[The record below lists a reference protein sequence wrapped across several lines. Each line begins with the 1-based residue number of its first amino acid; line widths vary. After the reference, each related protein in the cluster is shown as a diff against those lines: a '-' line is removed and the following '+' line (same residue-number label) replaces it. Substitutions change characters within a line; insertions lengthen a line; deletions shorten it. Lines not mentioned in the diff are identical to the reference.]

1 MSDAEDPNGTE
12 DVDGT
17 QYRDGSET
25 PETVADDDLDGVLSP
40 GSTATGA
47 GTTEADVSDG
57 REQKLP
63 RID

>member
-1 MSDAEDPNGTE
+1 MSDVDARDQGAEDVPVPDQAQTE
-12 DVDGT
+12 EKD
-17 QYRDGSET
+17 S
-25 PETVADDDLDGVLSP
+25 GVLSP

-63 RID
+63 RVD

>member
-1 MSDAEDPNGTE
+1 MSVVDARDEGAEDVHVPDQNHDTTE
-12 DVDGT
+12 
-17 QYRDGSET
+17 ET
-25 PETVADDDLDGVLSP
+25 DNGVLSP

-63 RID
+63 RVD

>member
-1 MSDAEDPNGTE
+1 VITDPDLPDPTE
-12 DVDGT
+12 AAPAT
-17 QYRDGSET
+17 E
-25 PETVADDDLDGVLSP
+25 PEGGDDDVLSP

-63 RID
+63 RVD

>member
-1 MSDAEDPNGTE
+1 MSTVDARDEGAED
-12 DVDGT
+12 VH
-17 QYRDGSET
+17 
-25 PETVADDDLDGVLSP
+25 VADHNVDTAEETDNGVLSP